1 MITPSRGRSRCA
13 AGKRGRCRCRRRLFP
28 RSPVRRSNQPI
39 RRFAVGQLGEVR
51 DSLTGWPDQ
60 GEFVG
65 RVEKPT
71 LRHRANTPSRARA
84 STGRR
89 RDRATSPR
97 HGSSQPSSAT
107 QKVRRRGASSSP
119 SPPRARATR
128 SRSAFGGGTSFPSRT
143 APAPR
148 RRRARRPRD
157 RSARVDALDAIP
169 RVVRSDIDRLR
180 RRSRRPPRR
189 TRVARPARSDARNGP
204 FRPSLVRPT
213 SYSTRR
219 PPAATDDE
227 PTDASPTHPSKRR
240 PASSSSASITRGR
253 RPS

>member
-1 MITPSRGRSRCA
+1 LCGWKEGSLSLSSSSFPAVAGPSVKSAHPALRRRSVGRSAGQFDRLARSRRGRRSSRKA
-13 AGKRGRCRCRRRLFP
+13 DASPP
-28 RSPVRRSNQPI
+28 REHS
-39 RRFAVGQLGEVR
+39 FARESFHR
-51 DSLTGWPDQ
+51 TTTGP
-60 GEFVG
+60 
-65 RVEKPT
+65 
-71 LRHRANTPSRARA
+71 RHIA
-84 STGRR
+84 
-89 RDRATSPR
+89 R

-128 SRSAFGGGTSFPSRT
+128 SRSAFGGGTSFPSRA

-189 TRVARPARSDARNGP
+189 TRVARPARSGARNGP

>member
-1 MITPSRGRSRCA
+1 MRLERAVVVVYVFSLFPAVAGPSIKSAPALRPSSVSWRSVGQFDRLTRSRS
-13 AGKRGRCRCRRRLFP
+13 G
-28 RSPVRRSNQPI
+28 RRSS
-39 RRFAVGQLGEVR
+39 RTALG
-51 DSLTGWPDQ
+51 DASP
-60 GEFVG
+60 
-65 RVEKPT
+65 
-71 LRHRANTPSRARA
+71 RANTPSRARA

-128 SRSAFGGGTSFPSRT
+128 SRSAFGGGTSFPSRA

-189 TRVARPARSDARNGP
+189 TRVARPARSGARNGP